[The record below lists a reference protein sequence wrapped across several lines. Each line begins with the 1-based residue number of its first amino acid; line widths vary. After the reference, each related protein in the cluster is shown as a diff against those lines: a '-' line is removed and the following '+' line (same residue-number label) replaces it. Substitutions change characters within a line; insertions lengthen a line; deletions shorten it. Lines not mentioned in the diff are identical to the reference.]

1 MNHIDSM
8 VKDFN
13 RDGYI
18 IIEDALSTEQCI
30 FFKHLLDKLD
40 KQYPPSPGKHTVHT
54 RLFEIA
60 PKECL
65 NVFKNEKVL
74 PFIKEAIAFCG
85 TSRRRDKD
93 NSLDV
98 HVMHNNAF
106 KVPSGSRGQATI
118 WHTDDPPLF
127 TTRDGSNLPDTI
139 VIAPMVLTCM
149 YYLNDVRGAIDGMT
163 HIIPG
168 SQRFGTPCYPH
179 IAKNLPSIAPAVKAG
194 SVMIIS
200 SAIWHRGCNVSPEG
214 NSRYLFQVS
223 YGRRLVGHKFGSIM
237 NYQLPK
243 NVEQNLNNNEDR
255 QLMGFLEGG
264 SYS

>member
-1 MNHIDSM
+1 MDKLLNN
-8 VKDFN
+8 FN
-13 RDGYI
+13 RDGYL
-18 IIEDALSTEQCI
+18 IIEDALSIEQCN
-30 FFKHLLDKLD
+30 FFKHLLDELD
-40 KQYPPSPGKHTVHT
+40 NKNPPSSGKHNIYK
-54 RLFEIA
+54 RIFEIA
-60 PKECL
+60 PQECL
-65 NVFKNEKVL
+65 DVFQNDKVL
-74 PFIKEAIAFCG
+74 SFIKESIAYCG

-93 NSLDV
+93 NGLDV

-106 KVPSGSRGQATI
+106 RVPAGAKGEATI

-127 TTRDGSNLPDTI
+127 TTKDGSKLPDDV

-179 IAKNLPSIAPAVKAG
+179 IAKDLPCIAPSVKAG
-194 SVMIIS
+194 SVLIIS
-200 SAIWHRGCNVSPEG
+200 SSIWHRGCDVSPEG
-214 NSRYLFQVS
+214 NDRYVLQVS

-237 NYQLPK
+237 NYQLPE
-243 NVEQNLNNNEDR
+243 NVEKILKNDEDR
-255 QLMGFLEGG
+255 KLMGFLEGG